1 MSHEYD
7 FGEGGK
13 VALTA
18 SRTKHEEMFQ
28 ALTTLG
34 PMGARIAKYI
44 NELKGQINNRNE
56 TIARLGGGA
65 RSEERQRVEHKQE
78 FATARAL
85 PIGPSDQ
92 RAAQRPTEI
101 FDGHTPGPW
110 RMLRSG
116 MIKMGGHWICAV
128 TARNRIH
135 NGPLIEA
142 APEMLAMLER
152 MLRPAAASEAQQI
165 ISEAKDL
172 VHRARK
178 PGWVAVP
185 RTHDE
190 AI

>member
-1 MSHEYD
+1 MSREYD
-7 FGEGGK
+7 FGDGIKIAMTG
-13 VALTA
+13 
-18 SRTKHEEMFQ
+18 RTGEHADMFA

-34 PMGARIAKYI
+34 AMGARIARYI

-56 TIARLGGGA
+56 TIARLGGGKK
-65 RSEERQRVEHKQE
+65 SE
-78 FATARAL
+78 
-85 PIGPSDQ
+85 
-92 RAAQRPTEI
+92 AAQMEAHKKEFPTAVRPLLGPTSQRPKEM

-128 TARNRIH
+128 TARNRIY

-152 MLRPAAASEAQQI
+152 MLQPVAASEAQQI
-165 ISEAKDL
+165 IADAKDL
-172 VHRARK
+172 VQRAK
-178 PGWVAVP
+178 TPGWVQAP
-185 RTHDE
+185 RIHDE